1 MSVIAK
7 TAEVTLPAC
16 SPQAGDE
23 ARGSGAPLSPEDAF
37 PAVVAGSGVALAH
50 MIDLMESAAARL
62 MRPYLRGG
70 ESSVVVEMRLLHAA
84 HKQLEDS
91 RRVAVR
97 AVAIH
102 RGEVGRTHRFM
113 LHAFDESGLIGSAE
127 QTRAIVSERRF
138 MAVARKRA
146 GRRSMLLKV

>member
-1 MSVIAK
+1 MNVTAK
-7 TAEVTLPAC
+7 TAAGTLPAC
-16 SPQAGDE
+16 SPQAE
-23 ARGSGAPLSPEDAF
+23 ARARGSAASLSPEGAF

-62 MRPYLRGG
+62 MRPYLREG

-84 HKQLEDS
+84 HKQLDDA

-102 RGEVGRTHRFM
+102 RGESGRAHRFL

-127 QTRAIVSERRF
+127 QTRAIVGERRS
-138 MAVARKRA
+138 MTVARQRA
-146 GRRSMLLKV
+146 GRRSTPRKV